1 MVLRGLA
8 LWVCPIRFLRL
19 LSFLCLRSSA
29 LNLLRIFPAT
39 HPRGGSFDKCIIVV
53 IILILASFSLAL
65 SGPSAFWPGSNHAVV
80 AASVPNSRVR
90 GLYPEA
96 LGF

>member
-29 LNLLRIFPAT
+29 LNFRISPAT
-39 HPRGGSFDKCIIVV
+39 HPRSGSFDKCIIVV
-53 IILILASFSLAL
+53 IILILASISLAL
-65 SGPSAFWPGSNHAVV
+65 SGPSTFWPRSNHAVV
-80 AASVPNSRVR
+80 VASVPNSRAC
-90 GLYPEA
+90 GLYPDA
-96 LGF
+96 LDF